1 MEIIDLGID
10 SLDPISLNVDDRPKS
25 PSVSFGPGIELLMN
39 NDKRKG
45 SSTTN
50 FNIDDLNTLES
61 ELNDLS
67 KSVSIGGGGGSSGNT
82 DGGSGLG
89 TGFSKSDDFF
99 TSTTKKMSN
108 IGSLFGFGDNN
119 NTADPSKN
127 DSNVGKATAQS
138 ANQTTKTFDGFG
150 KINDIPVDF
159 ASSSSSR
166 MTEQE
171 KRKKKRIMLKKLEEW
186 YEKGLIKQ
194 SSHFTMESNY
204 SEIEDEYEACLEDK
218 KTKDS
223 IKLQQW
229 WFMTFVNSIEYANTV
244 FDPFGLNLD
253 GWGEQ
258 VSEDIESYDEI
269 FTELHHKYKGG
280 KLSPELSL
288 LLRLGFSAAVVNIT
302 NKALSTSTPGFNDII
317 KQSPELMKMFTN
329 ATVQSLNNQNQ
340 NTASSFMSNVLNNSG
355 QPSVNNSFGP
365 PPPAIQTK
373 NQPPPPP
380 PAQMPQKSMQFT
392 TTPSNRPDIN
402 ASRGAM
408 FREKGID
415 ITNNQESFVHQ
426 DRTPISQAPPTT
438 SLPVQRQEMRG
449 PQGDI
454 NDLLS
459 GLKPK
464 APNTAQPSPQIQSVE
479 IPPSY
484 NYTPDFRD
492 DNDGESIISATSL
505 RDLQSSSVPK
515 RSGRR
520 KSRSERNTISL
531 DI

>member
-10 SLDPISLNVDDRPKS
+10 NLEPITINMTNDNTRPKS

-39 NDKRKG
+39 NDKKKG

-50 FNIDDLNTLES
+50 FNIDDLNTLED

-67 KSVSIGGGGGSSGNT
+67 KSVNFGGDKGNSGGGGGGGG
-82 DGGSGLG
+82 DEGSGG
-89 TGFSKSDDFF
+89 DDFF

-108 IGSLFGFGDNN
+108 IFGMGGNN
-119 NTADPSKN
+119 KNTSDGVN
-127 DSNVGKATAQS
+127 TDSNVGKATAS
-138 ANQTTKTFDGFG
+138 SIHETTKTSDGYG
-150 KINDIPVDF
+150 KINDIPTDF
-159 ASSSSSR
+159 SLSTSLR
-166 MTEQE
+166 LTEHE
-171 KRKKKRIMLKKLEEW
+171 KRKKKRLMVKKLEEW

-194 SSHFTMESNY
+194 SSHFTMDSNY
-204 SEIEDEYEACLEDK
+204 AEIEDEYEACLEDK

-258 VSEDIESYDEI
+258 VSEDIDSYDEI

-288 LLRLGFSAAVVNIT
+288 LLRIGFSAAVVNIT

-329 ATVQSLNNQNQ
+329 ATVQTLNNQSQ
-340 NTASSFMSNVLNNSG
+340 NTSASFMNNVLNNTG
-355 QPSVNNSFGP
+355 PPKINNSFGP

-373 NQPPPPP
+373 NQPPPPSNS
-380 PAQMPQKSMQFT
+380 QRNMQFT
-392 TTPSNRPDIN
+392 PTPSNRPDIT

-415 ITNNQESFVHQ
+415 ITNNQENFVQQ
-426 DRTPISQAPPTT
+426 DRTPVSNAP
-438 SLPVQRQEMRG
+438 QRPEMRG

-459 GLKPK
+459 GLKIKPSSQ
-464 APNTAQPSPQIQSVE
+464 QPIRSME
-479 IPPSY
+479 
-484 NYTPDFRD
+484 DEGD
-492 DNDGESIISATSL
+492 SIISATSL
-505 RDLQSSSVPK
+505 RDLQSTDGPK

-520 KSRSERNTISL
+520 RQRSDKNTISL

>member
-10 SLDPISLNVDDRPKS
+10 NLEPITINMSDNNTQSKS
-25 PSVSFGPGIELLMN
+25 VNASFGPGIELLMN
-39 NDKRKG
+39 NDKKKG
-45 SSTTN
+45 SATTN
-50 FNIDDLNTLES
+50 FNIDDLNTLEE

-67 KSVSIGGGGGSSGNT
+67 KSVKFGSDNEGKGNT
-82 DGGSGLG
+82 GLG
-89 TGFSKSDDFF
+89 SFSNEGGDDFI

-108 IGSLFGFGDNN
+108 IGNLFGFTDN
-119 NTADPSKN
+119 KN
-127 DSNVGKATAQS
+127 DSNVGKATAS
-138 ANQTTKTFDGFG
+138 SINENTKTYDGYG
-150 KINDIPVDF
+150 KINDIPTDF
-159 ASSSSSR
+159 SSSTSLR
-166 MTEQE
+166 MTEHE
-171 KRKKKRIMLKKLEEW
+171 KRKKKRLMIKKLDEW

-194 SSHFTMESNY
+194 SSHFTMDSNY
-204 SEIEDEYEACLEDK
+204 TEIEDEYEACLEDK

-258 VSEDIESYDEI
+258 VSEDIDSYDEI
-269 FTELHHKYKGG
+269 FTELHQKYKGG

-288 LLRLGFSAAVVNIT
+288 LLRIGFSAAVVNIT
-302 NKALSTSTPGFNDII
+302 NKALSSSTPGFNDII

-329 ATVQSLNNQNQ
+329 ATVQTLNNENK
-340 NTASSFMSNVLNNSG
+340 NTSSSFMNSVLNNTG
-355 QPSVNNSFGP
+355 PPKINNSFGP

-373 NQPPPPP
+373 NQPPSS
-380 PAQMPQKSMQFT
+380 APQRNMQFT
-392 TTPSNRPDIN
+392 ASPANRPDIS
-402 ASRGAM
+402 ASRGTM

-415 ITNNQESFVHQ
+415 ITNNQMNFVQQ
-426 DRTPISQAPPTT
+426 DRSSISNAPP
-438 SLPVQRQEMRG
+438 RQEMKG

-459 GLKPK
+459 GLKIKP
-464 APNTAQPSPQIQSVE
+464 PQQST
-479 IPPSY
+479 SSDY
-484 NYTPDFRD
+484 NLSMV
-492 DNDGESIISATSL
+492 NEHDGESIISANSL
-505 RDLQSSSVPK
+505 RDIQSGDAPK

-520 KSRSERNTISL
+520 RQRSDKNTISL